1 MATACMHDGS
11 AVGAALHDDNMTGK
25 QKGRA
30 SETVLVR
37 KDAHKSACVYFF
49 FFFCVRAET
58 QCVHSLR
65 ATMPCL
71 HVAYY
76 MGQEVILS
84 SLQ

>member
-25 QKGRA
+25 QRGRA
-30 SETVLVR
+30 SETMLVR
-37 KDAHKSACVYFF
+37 KDAHKCMLFLCVCVYAPIHN
-49 FFFCVRAET
+49 VSI
-58 QCVHSLR
+58 HLR
-65 ATMPCL
+65 ATIPCL
-71 HVAYY
+71 HIAYY

>member
-11 AVGAALHDDNMTGK
+11 AVSAALHDDNMTGK

-30 SETVLVR
+30 SETALVR
-37 KDAHKSACVYFF
+37 KDAHKKKCVYFF
-49 FFFCVRAET
+49 LCVCANT
-58 QCVHSLR
+58 QCVHLLR

-71 HVAYY
+71 YIAYY